1 MLRREAVDQEAAQLV
16 QAERHAR
23 TSQRQA
29 YRQGAYTRDLATRFR
44 RLEDLEVPRIRC
56 PDGSTGF
63 SFQTFDRY
71 QRRTIEL
78 DTAIGRLFIAGVST
92 RKLWRQLQREG
103 IPVARCT
110 VERLLRELGLAGVL
124 RGKARRTTV
133 SDPSALRA
141 ADLVVRDFQ
150 APAPNWLWVADL
162 THVRTW
168 SGYAYVAMI
177 IDVCSRSIVGWQVA
191 RSLRTDLALDALA
204 QALWARPGPFDG
216 LVHHSDRGG
225 PYRSIRYTKRLAEA
239 GAVTSVGSRG
249 DAYDNALAESVI
261 GLYKAELVHRRGPWR
276 GVADLEL
283 ATLGW
288 VDWFNHR
295 RLFGAIGYVPP
306 AEYEATPYR
315 AQVQA
320 EAGTQ

>member
-1 MLRREAVDQEAAQLV
+1 MASGPATGRRN
-16 QAERHAR
+16 RPRAR
-23 TSQRQA
+23 PRRRAPPRRTPATA
-29 YRQGAYTRDLATRFR
+29 YGCG
-44 RLEDLEVPRIRC
+44 RLEDLDFPRIRR

-71 QRRTIEL
+71 RRRTIEL
-78 DTAIGRLFIAGVST
+78 DTAIGRLVIAGVST
-92 RKLWRQLQREG
+92 RKLLRQLQREG
-103 IPVARCT
+103 IPVARC
-110 VERLLRELGLAGVL
+110 
-124 RGKARRTTV
+124 TTV

-141 ADLVVRDFQ
+141 ADLVARDFQ
-150 APAPNWLWVADL
+150 APAPTWLWVADL
-162 THVRTW
+162 TYVRTW

-177 IDVCSRSIVGWQVA
+177 NDACSRSIVGWQVA
-191 RSLRTDLALDALA
+191 QSLRTDLALDALA

-225 PYRSIRYTKRLAEA
+225 PYRSFRYMKRLAEA

-261 GLYKAELVHRRGPWR
+261 GLYKAELVNCRGPWR

-288 VDWFNHR
+288 VDCSNDR
-295 RLFGAIGYVPP
+295 RLFGAIGCVPP